1 MITIRAANLSD
12 TAIVADFNLRMAWE
26 TEQRRLDISRVQA
39 GVAALLSDSA
49 RGTYFLAETEKD
61 GATVVAGQL
70 LITYEWSDWRNG
82 KFWWIQSVYVAVKHR
97 QSGVFRALFDHIQ
110 QLALARRDVC
120 GLRLYVEQNN
130 DRAQHTY
137 ATLGMIKT
145 HYEVFETDLRRK
157 SKLAPPATR
166 AKL

>member
-26 TEQRRLDISRVQA
+26 TEERRLDDTRVQA

-82 KFWWIQSVYVAVKHR
+82 NFWWIQSVYVSEEFR
-97 QSGVFRALFDHIQ
+97 SRGIFRALFGHIQ
-110 QLALARRDVC
+110 TLARARNDVC
-120 GLRLYVEQNN
+120 GLRLYMDAHNSGA
-130 DRAQHTY
+130 RRTY
-137 ATLGMIKT
+137 ERLGLKQT
-145 HYEVFETDLRRK
+145 NYEMFEIDFVTGQSAMK
-157 SKLAPPATR
+157 KPATI
-166 AKL
+166 

>member
-82 KFWWIQSVYVAVKHR
+82 NFWWIQSVYVAEEFR
-97 QSGVFRALFDHIQ
+97 GRGIFRALFDHIHV
-110 QLALARRDVC
+110 LARARKDVC
-120 GLRLYVEQNN
+120 GLRLFMDAHNSGA
-130 DRAQHTY
+130 RRTY
-137 ATLGMIKT
+137 ERLGLKQTNYEMFEIDFVTGQSAIKKA
-145 HYEVFETDLRRK
+145 V
-157 SKLAPPATR
+157 AI
-166 AKL
+166 